1 MNSSASAGAKS
12 GEDHGGG
19 GFVFVGGLGAVAYNI
34 VSRVVVVVVGLLRC
48 CAVCRERLG
57 LLVARQTEKRIR
69 LSIRQTA
76 KLSYKQARTLATSR

>member
-19 GFVFVGGLGAVAYNI
+19 GFVFVGGLGAVAYI